1 MQSFHSILFTLFLNI
16 VRSHF
21 LRTKTTIPCD
31 EQDLEWKTKFPSLI
45 AKKSDG
51 CVTSTS
57 TSTST
62 STKFKSAKGEGT
74 VSPYGLGLGKTLRD
88 AYAGANP
95 FAQQELQTE
104 DTEQGGKIFGASTG
118 EPTSTDKGLMDG
130 ISSRSDAVSADG
142 GGRFKNLFS

>member
-1 MQSFHSILFTLFLNI
+1 MQSFHSILFILFLNI

-21 LRTKTTIPCD
+21 LRTRTTIPCD

-51 CVTSTS
+51 CV
-57 TSTST
+57 TST